1 MRANRLSMEW
11 AENQN
16 SLIMRNPLEHFLR
29 KRIMNHYMQV
39 RNYQRFDQ
47 DEYRPM
53 VDEWQAIDKYNRQLT
68 REGVDP
74 NDNFDPVNYERKA
87 HDMSLLELREGLT
100 KAVSDRKADA
110 LPIAIS
116 IFNRLQDK
124 VVKTKRLEDD
134 ESADSVVIDNINQS
148 LERLDILLNDQSS
161 PLMSTIASLAK
172 YSTQKLPE
180 DLDAYR
186 ATLKDGDIIDE
197 AVDLNRIINDYR

>member
-1 MRANRLSMEW
+1 
-11 AENQN
+11 
-16 SLIMRNPLEHFLR
+16 
-29 KRIMNHYMQV
+29 
-39 RNYQRFDQ
+39 
-47 DEYRPM
+47 M
-53 VDEWQAIDKYNRQLT
+53 VDEWEAIDEYNRQLT

-197 AVDLNRIINDYR
+197 AIDLNRIINDYR